1 MNTINNRFSFSRFAA
16 VLKCDLVENWMRYVG
31 VFCILFFAN
40 LAYQLVDIKDVIEL
54 STLRSIPV
62 EEYMKQLAVDCVP
75 LFYGVRSLSLMC
87 AASDMTAVPFKNKG
101 HAMNYLMMPATKLEK
116 FLSRVF
122 INTVM
127 VIVMAYVALFLADLV
142 RMLYVAITD
151 IEGFYG
157 FTVPTVWNELFEP
170 LRGAYEAGGA
180 GAVIVNGQRVGLE
193 WNMGMAIMGVTYI
206 VLAVLYVHSILFLGG
221 CFWRKGALLKTIFV
235 VFMIAF
241 LIVWVIAQLIPSEE
255 WLVNVFGPWA
265 ERTFASETEVTRFV
279 FSVGIPLMTAF
290 TMLHW
295 WLSYRLFSRKQ
306 AVAPQH
312 RFGGKYLHQLFPSRK

>member
-16 VLKCDLVENWMRYVG
+16 VLKCDLVEHRMRYVG

-40 LAYQLVDIKDVIEL
+40 LAYQLVDIKDVVEL
-54 STLRSIPV
+54 STLRAIPV

-75 LFYGVRSLSLMC
+75 LFYGVLSLSLMC
-87 AASDMTAVPFKNKG
+87 AASDMTAVPFKSKG
-101 HAMNYLMMPATKLEK
+101 RAMNYLMMPATKLEK

-122 INTVM
+122 INVVM
-127 VIVMAYVALFLADLV
+127 VLVLAYVALFLADLA
-142 RMLYVAITD
+142 RMLYVAISD
-151 IEGFYG
+151 VEGFYG
-157 FTVPTVWNELFEP
+157 FTVPTVWVELFEP

-180 GAVIVNGQRVGLE
+180 GAVIINGQRVGLE
-193 WNMGMAIMGVTYI
+193 WNTGMAIMGVTNI
-206 VLAVLYVHSILFLGG
+206 VLAVLYVHSIFFLGG
-221 CFWRKGALLKTIFV
+221 CVWRKGALLKTIFV

-241 LIVWVIAQLIPSEE
+241 LIVWVIVQIVPSEE
-255 WLVNVFGPWA
+255 WIENVFYPWA
-265 ERTFASETEVTRFV
+265 ERIFVSETELTRFI

-306 AVAPQH
+306 AVARQR